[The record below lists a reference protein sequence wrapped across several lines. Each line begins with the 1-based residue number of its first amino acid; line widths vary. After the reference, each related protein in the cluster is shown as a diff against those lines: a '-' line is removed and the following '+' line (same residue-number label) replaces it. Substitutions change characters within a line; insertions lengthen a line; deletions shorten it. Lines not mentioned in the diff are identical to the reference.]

1 MLKSYLPAKFN
12 TIALIIFIFFW
23 LFGFYK
29 LLGISIFA
37 YLVLYVILR
46 KNINHFRDDPI
57 TTKGVI
63 FSPANGKI
71 LHIEHNVSHGMY
83 GDQLIEIQIMIPW
96 WKEMGVFMPL
106 SAEIKTLLVLKGQ
119 SFFRYLKAEEVI
131 GTKDGKGVGLALDNR
146 GESIGLTFF
155 KCKLGLWPELMV
167 MPGDRGGRRVN
178 IGYFPFGG
186 TVMLYLPKKYEILM
200 KINDEV
206 TAGETILAV
215 IPDHALRL

>member
-12 TIALIIFIFFW
+12 TLAAILFVFFW

-29 LLGISIFA
+29 ILTIMILIYII
-37 YLVLYVILR
+37 LYVVLR
-46 KNINHFRDDPI
+46 KSRNDFRDDPI
-57 TTKGVI
+57 STRGVI
-63 FSPANGKI
+63 FSPANGKVV
-71 LHIEHNVSHGMY
+71 HIEHNVSHGFY

-96 WKEMGVFMPL
+96 WKEMGIFLPL
-106 SAEIKTLLVLKGQ
+106 SCEIKNLLVLKGQ
-119 SFFRYLKAEEVI
+119 SFFRYLKAVEVL
-131 GTKDGKGVGLALDNR
+131 GSKEGKGVGLALDNR

-186 TVMLYLPKKYEILM
+186 TVMLYLPKKYEILV
-200 KINDEV
+200 KTNDEV
-206 TAGETILAV
+206 NAGETIFAV
-215 IPDHALRL
+215 VPDNI

>member
-12 TIALIIFIFFW
+12 TFAAILFVFFW

-29 LLGISIFA
+29 ILSILIFA
-37 YLVLYVILR
+37 YIILYVVLR
-46 KNINHFRDDPI
+46 KSRNDFRDDPI
-57 TTKGVI
+57 STRGVI
-63 FSPANGKI
+63 FSPANGKVV
-71 LHIEHNVSHGMY
+71 HIEHNVSHGFY

-96 WKEMGVFMPL
+96 WKEMGIFLPL
-106 SAEIKTLLVLKGQ
+106 SCEIKNLLVLKGQ
-119 SFFRYLKAEEVI
+119 SFFRYLKAVEVL
-131 GTKDGKGVGLALDNR
+131 GSKEGKGVGLALDNR

-186 TVMLYLPKKYEILM
+186 TVMLYLPKKYEILV
-200 KINDEV
+200 KTNDEV
-206 TAGETILAV
+206 NAGETIFAV
-215 IPDHALRL
+215 VPDNI

>member
-12 TIALIIFIFFW
+12 TLAFIILFFLW
-23 LFGFYK
+23 AFSFYK
-29 LLGISIFA
+29 ILTMTFLA
-37 YLVLYVILR
+37 YIVLYISLR
-46 KNINHFRDDPI
+46 RNRNDFRDDPI
-57 TTKGVI
+57 VTKGVI
-63 FSPANGKI
+63 FAPANGKI
-71 LHIEHNVSHGMY
+71 IHIENNVSHGMY
-83 GDQLIEIQIMIPW
+83 GDQMVEVQIMIPW
-96 WKEMGVFMPL
+96 WKEMGVSMPL

-119 SFFRYLKAEEVI
+119 SFFRYHYAVEKI
-131 GTKDGKGVGLALDNR
+131 GTKDGKGVALALDNR
-146 GESIGLTFF
+146 GETVGLTFF

-186 TVMLYLPKKYEILM
+186 TVMLYLPKKYEILL

-215 IPDHALRL
+215 IPDHA